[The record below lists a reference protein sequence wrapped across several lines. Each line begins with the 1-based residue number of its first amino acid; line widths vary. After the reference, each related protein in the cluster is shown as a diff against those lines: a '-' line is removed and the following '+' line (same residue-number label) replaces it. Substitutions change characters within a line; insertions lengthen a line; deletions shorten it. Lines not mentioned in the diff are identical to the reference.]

1 MREPH
6 YRKLLMNFGSLAKN
20 ASTPLP
26 NVVKNLKNTF
36 VSIGAFS
43 SEKEFVRGDASS
55 AVKWIGEVEAFD
67 EVLSTRGD
75 YCACIGAHV
84 ATLLLDKARCEHVK
98 VASQL
103 EFKYYVDDNKIPLAE
118 ATELGRKFY
127 TDVWLGG
134 GKKLV
139 DEVARENVR
148 NVSFYRLFFCFGTQN
163 FSVYTKTHKLT
174 KKAEAIKEPLRLKE
188 LEGNLHTY
196 LRKLQIFS
204 YVSLRVKLHIS
215 YTDAL
220 SPEPKEYNPD
230 EDPLL
235 QDWLAHLDMLYKT
248 VDKVVDDVFN
258 NVPERVTFSKQV
270 NASECL
276 RRGFF

>member
-26 NVVKNLKNTF
+26 SVVKNLKNTF

-98 VASQL
+98 VASQP

-188 LEGNLHTY
+188 LE
-196 LRKLQIFS
+196 
-204 YVSLRVKLHIS
+204 
-215 YTDAL
+215 DAL

-230 EDPLL
+230 EDSLL

-270 NASECL
+270 NASECF